1 MVSSE
6 NIKNSECSRQLEC
19 ISINELLKRN
29 YNFFVPDYQR
39 GYRWGEKEILALMND
54 LKDFCQKHKSGFYC
68 LQPISL
74 KQMSEKEIKENN
86 LDQIETNTK
95 EGTKSRTST
104 RFYRYR

>member
-39 GYRWGEKEILALMND
+39 GYRWGEKEI
-54 LKDFCQKHKSGFYC
+54 
-68 LQPISL
+68 
-74 KQMSEKEIKENN
+74 
-86 LDQIETNTK
+86 
-95 EGTKSRTST
+95 
-104 RFYRYR
+104 

>member
-39 GYRWGEKEILALMND
+39 GYRWGIRHINSLLND
-54 LKDFCQKHKSGFYC
+54 IYINYKKYHKF
-68 LQPISL
+68 L
-74 KQMSEKEIKENN
+74 ETIKN
-86 LDQIETNTK
+86 
-95 EGTKSRTST
+95 
-104 RFYRYR
+104 